1 MRKAFIAAACCLLPL
16 SATAQVIADCD
27 WVGSPANIFEPW
39 DTHSRSFANGAIR
52 VALLDTGGEPACCS
66 RHLLILS
73 PSGDGSDEPIFRQ
86 CRVASAQVNSGF
98 YDVDVPGITASYD
111 PAKGLLLSVPVG
123 HWHEGVEAGRPPIVE
138 RMEIRINQST
148 GTVAVE

>member
-1 MRKAFIAAACCLLPL
+1 MRNAVAAALCFLPL
-16 SATAQVIADCD
+16 NATAQIITECD
-27 WVGSPANIFEPW
+27 WAANPANIFEPW
-39 DTHSRSFANGAIR
+39 EEHSRTFANGAIR
-52 VALLDTGGEPACCS
+52 VALLDTGGEPACCA

-73 PSGDGSDEPIFRQ
+73 PSGNGADEPIFRQ

-98 YDVDVPGITASYD
+98 YDIDVPGISASYD

-123 HWHEGVEAGRPPIVE
+123 HWHEGIDSGRPPIVE

-148 GTVAVE
+148 GLVGIE